1 MSVNIKQSNGSLK
14 KIAGNTILLDA
25 TASEI
30 REGTWTNTEVD
41 TATGDT
47 RIEANVTF
55 EVPMPDTDYMVVF
68 DKPVTGHGES
78 YNYVNVSTKSTT
90 GFTFYVMY
98 TGNLSHAPLG
108 LQIHWYAVRLVKL
121 DGYTALQNKVNNPD
135 STPTEDST
143 NLVTSGGVYDAIKN
157 ASSVFI
163 GTSAEWESETSKTDY
178 QVAILTD
185 KPNVN
190 AVDSTTGD
198 IEVVANKHLV
208 FKGTLEEWEALTT
221 AEKKTYDEALITN
234 DMDTGEVV
242 NGVTDGDMRAVT
254 SNAVYDAIT
263 DLTPVDA
270 VTNGN
275 MKPVT
280 SNAVADS
287 MPEYYNKQL
296 TVTAYE
302 AAQLSVNSAYLRGQK
317 VVCKDGK
324 TRIFGKIILSG
335 VGNPNGEINRHPCK
349 LTGFPGLVTLLEG
362 RLPCLIWSG
371 WTGFYSMDNLATG
384 VFAPIIAGGG
394 STTAEEACFTPVDVV
409 VEITD

>member
-1 MSVNIKQSNGSLK
+1 MSVNIKQLDGSLK

-47 RIEANVTF
+47 RIEVNVTF

-90 GFTFYVMY
+90 GFTFYVTY
-98 TGNLSHAPLG
+98 TGNLSHTPLG

-121 DGYTALQNKVNNPD
+121 DGYTALQNKVSNPD
-135 STPTEDST
+135 STPTENST
-143 NLVTSGGVYDAIKN
+143 NLVTSGGVYDAISS
-157 ASSVFI
+157 ASKIFI
-163 GTSAEWESETSKTDY
+163 NSESAWNELDAETKATY
-178 QVAILTD
+178 QVAIFTD

-190 AVDSTTGD
+190 AVDSTDGSTT
-198 IEVVANKHLV
+198 VVANKNLV

-263 DLTPVDA
+263 DLTPVDT
-270 VTNGN
+270 VTDGN
-275 MKPVT
+275 MKAVT
-280 SNAVADS
+280 SNAVYDYLTPTEISTTGTTVSQGFATIDIIRCMRS
-287 MPEYYNKQL
+287 GN
-296 TVTAYE
+296 TVTIYG
-302 AAQLSVNSAYLRGQK
+302 QLSEATLTNVSGTTTKLTLPNAVPAAVMLTTGAIGYWGGEVDEACYCHIGNGRTL
-317 VVCKDGK
+317 
-324 TRIFGKIILSG
+324 TIFCNIDDSPVSG
-335 VGNPNGEINRHPCK
+335 VHVR
-349 LTGFPGLVTLLEG
+349 FSVTYICE
-362 RLPCLIWSG
+362 
-371 WTGFYSMDNLATG
+371 
-384 VFAPIIAGGG
+384 
-394 STTAEEACFTPVDVV
+394 
-409 VEITD
+409 

>member
-1 MSVNIKQSNGSLK
+1 MTNI
-14 KIAGNTILLDA
+14 
-25 TASEI
+25 
-30 REGTWTNTEVD
+30 D
-41 TATGDT
+41 TQPID
-47 RIEANVTF
+47 N
-55 EVPMPDTDYMVVF
+55 
-68 DKPVTGHGES
+68 
-78 YNYVNVSTKSTT
+78 
-90 GFTFYVMY
+90 
-98 TGNLSHAPLG
+98 
-108 LQIHWYAVRLVKL
+108 
-121 DGYTALQNKVNNPD
+121 
-135 STPTEDST
+135 ST

-163 GTSAEWESETSKTDY
+163 GTSSEWESESVKTDY

-185 KPNVN
+185 QPTVN
-190 AVDSTTGD
+190 AVDSTTGSAT
-198 IEVVANKHLV
+198 VVANKNLV

-275 MKPVT
+275 MSPVT
-280 SNAVADS
+280 SNAVAVGR
-287 MPEYYNKQL
+287 PEYYNKQL
-296 TVTAYE
+296 TITAYE
-302 AAQLSVNSAYLRGQK
+302 TAQLSVTSAYLRGQK

-324 TRIFGKIILSG
+324 TRIFGKIILGG
-335 VGNPNGEINRHPCK
+335 VGNPNGDINRHPCK
-349 LTGFPGLVTLLEG
+349 LTGFPGPVTLLTG

-371 WTGFYSMDNLATG
+371 WTGFYSLDNTANG

-394 STTAEEACFTPVDVV
+394 QAPDEEACFTPQEVV
-409 VEITD
+409 VEVTE